1 MNIEMLPL
9 RPTTDQ
15 LAKMAYVYIRQS
27 SLMQVTRHA
36 ESTEIQYSLVERA
49 VQLGWPRERVE
60 IIDEDLGKSG
70 ADAYARGGFQH
81 LLAEISLARAGLV
94 LSYDASRLARN
105 NRDWY
110 QLLEVCSIF
119 GTLIADGERLYDP
132 RLYHDRLLLGLTG
145 MLSEAELH
153 QLKQRMQA
161 GARHKAERGELRQ
174 GLPVGLARGPAGEV
188 ILNPDEEV
196 QARIRLV
203 FEKFREIRSASG
215 VMRYLR
221 AANLPLPARPRA
233 GPAPHEIVWQP
244 ARTSAILDMLHNPAY
259 AGAYVYGRKLLEPA
273 RRSPGHPSGGRILQ
287 PIDKWEIC
295 LHNRYPAYI
304 AWDEFV
310 ANQAQLHANSLKYRE
325 EQPGVARK
333 GQALLQGIVR
343 CGRCGALL
351 HLHYSGPQGE
361 FPEYRCS
368 ADQSQFG
375 GTDCQRVR
383 ALALDTQVER
393 RFLEALQP
401 DQVTL
406 ALAALAHLEQEEQ
419 AENKQWELRLERAHY
434 EAKRAERQYQA
445 VEPENRL
452 VAHSLE
458 KQWEER
464 LRAVETVEKEY
475 HAWKASRFGSLTEA
489 DREAIVALGSDLPA
503 LWQAATTTNTER
515 KQMLRLVIR
524 EVIVD
529 SKRAEGQVWVQIN
542 WQTGAQEQFWY
553 QRRVSSYAVFAGT
566 QALEQRVRELNAA
579 GLMDAQIAATLEREG
594 YQTPGLVHP
603 ITSKIVCHLRA
614 KWKIP
619 TVKLNHNQ
627 QNPAQWEDGS
637 YSVEGA
643 AARLGVS
650 QDAIFTWLK
659 TGRLKGEHLGRSM
672 PWKISLTEDDER
684 RLHEWL
690 QCQGRRTRRSKRE
703 AL

>member
-1 MNIEMLPL
+1 MNAESLPL
-9 RPTTDQ
+9 TPTTQ
-15 LAKMAYVYIRQS
+15 QRAKMAYVYIRQS

-36 ESTEIQYSLVERA
+36 ESTELQYSLVERA
-49 VQLGWPRERVE
+49 VKLGWPRERVE
-60 IIDEDLGKSG
+60 VIDEDLGKSG
-70 ADAYARGGFQH
+70 ADAFARGGFQY

-188 ILNPDEEV
+188 MLNPDEEV

-215 VMRYLR
+215 VMRYMR
-221 AANLPLPARPRA
+221 TAHLPLPACPRV
-233 GPAPHEIVWQP
+233 GPAPYEVVWQP
-244 ARTSAILDMLHNPAY
+244 ARTSGILDILHNPAY
-259 AGAYVYGRKLLEPA
+259 AGAYVYGRKQFDPA
-273 RRSPGHPSGGRILQ
+273 RRTPAHPSGGRILQ

-304 AWDEFV
+304 SWDEFV
-310 ANQAQLHANSLKYRE
+310 ANQDQLRANSMKYRE
-325 EQPGVARK
+325 EQPGMART

-343 CGRCGALL
+343 CGRCGALF
-351 HLHYSGPQGE
+351 HLHYSGKQGE
-361 FPEYRCS
+361 YPEYRCS

-383 ALALDTQVER
+383 ALALDTQVEQ

-401 DQVTL
+401 DQLAL
-406 ALAALAHLEQEEQ
+406 ALAALAQLEQEEQ
-419 AENKQWELRLERAHY
+419 AESKQWELRLERAHY
-434 EAKRAERQYQA
+434 QAKRAERQYQA

-452 VAHSLE
+452 VARSLE
-458 KQWEER
+458 KQWEEQ

-475 HAWKASRFGSLTEA
+475 HAWKSSRFGTFTQP

-503 LWQAATTTNTER
+503 LWHAPTTTSAER

-529 SKRAEGQVWVQIN
+529 SKRIGGQVWVQLN
-542 WQTGAQEQFWY
+542 WHTGASEQFCY
-553 QRRVSSYAVFAGT
+553 QRRVNSYAVFTGT

-579 GLMDAQIAATLEREG
+579 GLIDAQIAATLEREG

-603 ITSKIVCHLRA
+603 LTSKIVCHLRHQ
-614 KWKIP
+614 WQIP
-619 TVKLNHNQ
+619 TVKLNNNQ
-627 QNPAQWEDGS
+627 HNPAQWEDGS

-643 AARLGVS
+643 AAKLGVG
-650 QDAIFTWLK
+650 QDTIFNWLK
-659 TGRLKGEHLGRSM
+659 TGRLTGEHLARSM
-672 PWKISLTEDDER
+672 PWKISLTEEDER
-684 RLHEWL
+684 RLDAWL
-690 QCQGRRTRRSKRE
+690 RSQGRRTRRSQRE
-703 AL
+703 AV

>member
-1 MNIEMLPL
+1 MNAEFLPL
-9 RPTTDQ
+9 TPTTDQ
-15 LAKMAYVYIRQS
+15 RAKMAYVYIRQS

-36 ESTEIQYSLVERA
+36 ESTDLQYSLVQRA
-49 VQLGWPRERVE
+49 VALGWPRERVE
-60 IIDEDLGKSG
+60 LIDEDLGKSG
-70 ADAYARGGFQH
+70 AQAEARGGFQR
-81 LLAEISLARAGLV
+81 LLAEISLARVGLV
-94 LSYDASRLARN
+94 LSFDASRLARN

-132 RLYHDRLLLGLTG
+132 RLYHDRLLLGLSG
-145 MLSEAELH
+145 MMSEAELH

-203 FEKFREIRSASG
+203 FEKFRVIRSASG
-215 VMRYLR
+215 VMRSLQ
-221 AANLPLPARPRA
+221 AAHLPLPARPRV

-244 ARTSAILDMLHNPAY
+244 ARTSAILDILHNPAY
-259 AGAYVYGRKLLEPA
+259 AGAYVYGRKLLDPA
-273 RRSPGHPSGGRILQ
+273 HRTPAHPQGGRILQ

-304 AWDEFV
+304 SWEEFV
-310 ANQAQLHANSLKYRE
+310 ANQERLRANSLKYRE
-325 EQPGVARK
+325 ERPGMARK

-343 CGRCGALL
+343 CGRCGALF
-351 HLHYSGPQGE
+351 HLHYSGRQGE
-361 FPEYRCS
+361 WPEYRCS

-383 ALALDTQVER
+383 ALALDRQVEQ
-393 RFLEALQP
+393 RFLQALQP

-406 ALAALAHLEQEEQ
+406 ALAALAQLEQEEQ
-419 AENKQWELRLERAHY
+419 AESKQWELRLERARY
-434 EAKRAERQYQA
+434 QAKRAERQYQA

-452 VAHSLE
+452 VARSLE
-458 KQWEER
+458 KQWEEQ
-464 LRAVETVEKEY
+464 LRAVETAEKEY
-475 HAWKASRFGSLTEA
+475 HTWKSRRFGTLTQT
-489 DREAIVALGSDLPA
+489 DRDAIVVLGSDLPA
-503 LWQAATTTNTER
+503 LWQASTTTNAER
-515 KQMLRLVIR
+515 KQMLRLVIQ

-529 SKRAEGQVWVQIN
+529 SKRADGQVWVQIN
-542 WQTGAQEQFWY
+542 WQTGVQEQFWY
-553 QRRVSSYAVFAGT
+553 QRRVHSYVVFAGA

-579 GLMDAQIAATLEREG
+579 GLMDAQIAATLTAEG
-594 YQTPGLVHP
+594 YQTPGLIQP

-619 TVKLNHNQ
+619 TVKLNRNQHN
-627 QNPAQWEDGS
+627 PVQWEDGS

-643 AARLGVS
+643 AAKLGVDQS
-650 QDAIFTWLK
+650 TIFIWLK
-659 TGRLKGEHLGRSM
+659 TGRLKGEHLARSM
-672 PWKISLTEDDER
+672 PWKIYLTEEDER

-690 QCQGRRTRRSKRE
+690 QRARRSKRE

>member
-1 MNIEMLPL
+1 
-9 RPTTDQ
+9 
-15 LAKMAYVYIRQS
+15 
-27 SLMQVTRHA
+27 
-36 ESTEIQYSLVERA
+36 
-49 VQLGWPRERVE
+49 
-60 IIDEDLGKSG
+60 
-70 ADAYARGGFQH
+70 
-81 LLAEISLARAGLV
+81 
-94 LSYDASRLARN
+94 
-105 NRDWY
+105 
-110 QLLEVCSIF
+110 
-119 GTLIADGERLYDP
+119 
-132 RLYHDRLLLGLTG
+132 
-145 MLSEAELH
+145 
-153 QLKQRMQA
+153 
-161 GARHKAERGELRQ
+161 
-174 GLPVGLARGPAGEV
+174 
-188 ILNPDEEV
+188 
-196 QARIRLV
+196 
-203 FEKFREIRSASG
+203 
-215 VMRYLR
+215 
-221 AANLPLPARPRA
+221 
-233 GPAPHEIVWQP
+233 
-244 ARTSAILDMLHNPAY
+244 
-259 AGAYVYGRKLLEPA
+259 
-273 RRSPGHPSGGRILQ
+273 
-287 PIDKWEIC
+287 
-295 LHNRYPAYI
+295 
-304 AWDEFV
+304 
-310 ANQAQLHANSLKYRE
+310 
-325 EQPGVARK
+325 VARK

-383 ALALDTQVER
+383 ALALDTQVEQ

-406 ALAALAHLEQEEQ
+406 ALAALAQLEQEEQ
-419 AENKQWELRLERAHY
+419 AENKQWELRLERARY
-434 EAKRAERQYQA
+434 QAKRAERQYQA

-452 VAHSLE
+452 VARSLE

-464 LRAVETVEKEY
+464 LRAVETAEKEY
-475 HAWKASRFGSLTEA
+475 HAWKSSRFGSLTQA

-515 KQMLRLVIR
+515 KQMVRLVIH

-553 QRRVSSYAVFAGT
+553 QRRVSSYAVFAGA

-579 GLMDAQIAATLEREG
+579 GMMDAQIAATLEREG

-603 ITSKIVCHLRA
+603 ITSKIICHLRA

-643 AARLGVS
+643 AAKLGVDQS
-650 QDAIFTWLK
+650 TIFTWVK

-672 PWKISLTEDDER
+672 PWKIYLTEDDER

-690 QCQGRRTRRSKRE
+690 RRARRSKRE

>member
-1 MNIEMLPL
+1 MNAEFLPL
-9 RPTTDQ
+9 TPTTDQ
-15 LAKMAYVYIRQS
+15 RAKMAYVYIRQS

-36 ESTEIQYSLVERA
+36 ESTDLQYSLVQRA
-49 VQLGWPRERVE
+49 VALGWPRERVE
-60 IIDEDLGKSG
+60 LIDEDLGKSG
-70 ADAYARGGFQH
+70 AQAEARGGFQR
-81 LLAEISLARAGLV
+81 LLAEISLARVGLV
-94 LSYDASRLARN
+94 LSFDASRLARN

-132 RLYHDRLLLGLTG
+132 RLYHDRLLLGLSG
-145 MLSEAELH
+145 MMSEAELH

-203 FEKFREIRSASG
+203 FEKFRVIRSASG
-215 VMRYLR
+215 VMRSLQ
-221 AANLPLPARPRA
+221 AAHLPLPARPRV

-244 ARTSAILDMLHNPAY
+244 ARTSAILDILHNPAY
-259 AGAYVYGRKLLEPA
+259 AGAYVYGRKLLDPA
-273 RRSPGHPSGGRILQ
+273 HRTPAHPQGGRILQ

-304 AWDEFV
+304 SWEECV
-310 ANQAQLHANSLKYRE
+310 ANQERLRANSLKYRE
-325 EQPGVARK
+325 ERPGMARK

-343 CGRCGALL
+343 CGRCGALF
-351 HLHYSGPQGE
+351 HLHYSGRQGE
-361 FPEYRCS
+361 WPEYRCS

-383 ALALDTQVER
+383 ALALDRQVEQ
-393 RFLEALQP
+393 RFLQALQP

-406 ALAALAHLEQEEQ
+406 ALAALAQLEQEEQ
-419 AENKQWELRLERAHY
+419 AESKQWELRLERARDL
-434 EAKRAERQYQA
+434 AKRAERQYQA

-452 VAHSLE
+452 VARSLE
-458 KQWEER
+458 KQWEEQ
-464 LRAVETVEKEY
+464 LRAVETAEKEY
-475 HAWKASRFGSLTEA
+475 HAWKSRRFGTLTQT
-489 DREAIVALGSDLPA
+489 DRDAIVVLGSDLPA
-503 LWQAATTTNTER
+503 LWQASTTTNAER
-515 KQMLRLVIR
+515 KQMLRLVIQ

-529 SKRAEGQVWVQIN
+529 SKRADGQVWVQIN
-542 WQTGAQEQFWY
+542 WQTGVQEQFWY
-553 QRRVSSYAVFAGT
+553 QRRVHSYVVFAGA

-579 GLMDAQIAATLEREG
+579 GLMDAQIAATLTAEG
-594 YQTPGLVHP
+594 YQTPGLIQP

-619 TVKLNHNQ
+619 TVKLNRNQHN
-627 QNPAQWEDGS
+627 PVQWEDGS

-643 AARLGVS
+643 AAKLGVDQS
-650 QDAIFTWLK
+650 TIFIWLK
-659 TGRLKGEHLGRSM
+659 TGRLKGEHLARSM
-672 PWKISLTEDDER
+672 PWKIYLTEEDER

-690 QCQGRRTRRSKRE
+690 QRARRSKRE

>member
-1 MNIEMLPL
+1 MNAESLSL
-9 RPTTDQ
+9 TPTTEQ
-15 LAKMAYVYIRQS
+15 RAKMAYVSIRQS

-36 ESTEIQYSLVERA
+36 ESTELQYALVERA
-49 VQLGWPRERVE
+49 VKLGWPRERVE

-70 ADAYARGGFQH
+70 ADAFARGGFQY

-94 LSYDASRLARN
+94 LSFDASRLARN
-105 NRDWY
+105 NRDWS

-145 MLSEAELH
+145 MMSEAELH
-153 QLKQRMQA
+153 QLKQRMLA
-161 GARHKAERGELRQ
+161 GARHKAGRGELRL
-174 GLPVGLARGPAGEV
+174 GLPVGLTRGPAGV
-188 ILNPDEEV
+188 VTLNPDEEV

-215 VMRYLR
+215 VMQYLR
-221 AANLPLPARPRA
+221 AAHLPLPACPRV
-233 GPAPHEIVWQP
+233 GPAPYEVLWQP
-244 ARTSAILDMLHNPAY
+244 ARTSAILDILHNPAY
-259 AGAYVYGRKLLEPA
+259 AGAYVYGRKQFDPA
-273 RRSPGHPSGGRILQ
+273 RRTPGHPSGGRILQ

-304 AWDEFV
+304 SWDEFV
-310 ANQAQLHANSLKYRE
+310 ANQAQLRANSMKYRE
-325 EQPGVARK
+325 EQPGMART

-343 CGRCGALL
+343 CGRCGALF
-351 HLHYSGPQGE
+351 HLHYSGKQGE
-361 FPEYRCS
+361 YPEYRCS

-383 ALALDTQVER
+383 ALALDTQVEQ

-401 DQVTL
+401 DQLAL
-406 ALAALAHLEQEEQ
+406 ALAALAQLEQEEQ
-419 AENKQWELRLERAHY
+419 AESKQWELRLERARDL
-434 EAKRAERQYQA
+434 AKRAERQYQA

-452 VAHSLE
+452 VARSLE
-458 KQWEER
+458 RQWEEQ

-475 HAWKASRFGSLTEA
+475 HAWKCSRFGTFSQA

-503 LWQAATTTNTER
+503 LWHAPTTTSAER

-524 EVIVD
+524 EVIVV
-529 SKRAEGQVWVQIN
+529 SSRIGGQVWVQIN
-542 WQTGAQEQFWY
+542 WQTGASEQFWY

-566 QALEQRVRELNAA
+566 QALEQHVRELNAA

-594 YQTPGLVHP
+594 YQTAGLVHP
-603 ITSKIVCHLRA
+603 ITSKIVCHLRHQ
-614 KWKIP
+614 WQIP
-619 TVKLNHNQ
+619 TVKLNKNQ
-627 QNPAQWEDGS
+627 HNPAQWEDGS

-643 AARLGVS
+643 AAKLGVG
-650 QDAIFTWLK
+650 QDTIFNWLK

-684 RLHEWL
+684 RLNAWL
-690 QCQGRRTRRSKRE
+690 RCQGRRTRRSKRE
-703 AL
+703 AV

>member
-1 MNIEMLPL
+1 MNAESLPL
-9 RPTTDQ
+9 TPNTEQR
-15 LAKMAYVYIRQS
+15 AKMAYVYIRQS
-27 SLMQVTRHA
+27 SLMQVTRHG
-36 ESTEIQYSLVERA
+36 ESTELQYSLVERA
-49 VQLGWPRERVE
+49 VHLGWPRERVE

-70 ADAYARGGFQH
+70 VDAFRRSGFQY

-174 GLPVGLARGPAGEV
+174 GLPVGLARGSAGEV

-203 FEKFREIRSASG
+203 FEKFREIRSAGG

-221 AANLPLPARPRA
+221 TAQLPLPACPRV
-233 GPAPHEIVWQP
+233 GPAPYEIVWQP
-244 ARTSAILDMLHNPAY
+244 ARTSAILDILHNPAY
-259 AGAYVYGRKLLEPA
+259 AGAYVYGRKQLDPA
-273 RRSPGHPSGGRILQ
+273 RRTPTHPAGGRILQ

-304 AWDEFV
+304 AWEEFV
-310 ANQAQLHANSLKYRE
+310 ANQAQLRTNSLRYRE
-325 EQPGVARK
+325 ERPGVARK

-343 CGRCGALL
+343 CGRCGALF
-351 HLHYSGPQGE
+351 HLHYSGRQGE
-361 FPEYRCS
+361 WPEYRCS

-383 ALALDTQVER
+383 ALALDRQVEE
-393 RFLEALQP
+393 RFLEALRP

-406 ALAALAHLEQEEQ
+406 ALAALAQLEQEEQ
-419 AENKQWELRLERAHY
+419 AESKQWELRLERARY
-434 EAKRAERQYQA
+434 QAKRAERQYQA

-452 VAHSLE
+452 VARSLE
-458 KQWEER
+458 KQWEEQ

-475 HAWKASRFGSLTEA
+475 HAWRSGRLGIFTQA
-489 DREAIVALGSDLPA
+489 DREAIVALGSDLPT
-503 LWQAATTTNTER
+503 LWHAPTTTNAER

-524 EVIVD
+524 EVIID

-553 QRRVSSYAVFAGT
+553 QRRVNSYAVFTGT

-579 GLMDAQIAATLEREG
+579 GLTDAQIAATLEREG
-594 YQTPGLVHP
+594 
-603 ITSKIVCHLRA
+603 
-614 KWKIP
+614 
-619 TVKLNHNQ
+619 
-627 QNPAQWEDGS
+627 
-637 YSVEGA
+637 
-643 AARLGVS
+643 
-650 QDAIFTWLK
+650 
-659 TGRLKGEHLGRSM
+659 
-672 PWKISLTEDDER
+672 
-684 RLHEWL
+684 
-690 QCQGRRTRRSKRE
+690 
-703 AL
+703 